1 MISGKFLLYLL
12 CMAGVTYLVR
22 MVPLV
27 LCKKK
32 IKNRFLLS
40 FLHYVPIA
48 VLSAMT
54 VPAIFFATDHL
65 LSAAVGFI
73 VAVVFAFF
81 DKSLV
86 KVAAFSCIAVFITE
100 LLLRFI

>member
-1 MISGKFLLYLL
+1 MISGKFILYLL

-40 FLHYVPIA
+40 FLYYVPIA

-65 LSAAVGFI
+65 LSAAVGFV
-73 VAVVFAFF
+73 VAVVFALF
-81 DKSLV
+81 DKSLF

-100 LLLRFI
+100 LLLKLL

>member
-40 FLHYVPIA
+40 FLYYVPIA

-65 LSAAVGFI
+65 LSAAVGFV
-73 VAVVFAFF
+73 VAVGFGLS
-81 DKSLV
+81 D
-86 KVAAFSCIAVFITE
+86 
-100 LLLRFI
+100 